1 MKNTPGSI
9 KSALLAVPALA
20 LSSAL
25 MLPCAHAAE
34 RRLPPERAR
43 STKKWWKRGAP
54 FVRSTARAVVR
65 ALDCARCHGEPSLLT
80 SVKERD
86 AESFKRLSLEG
97 NAGRGMPP
105 YKSNERAIK
114 NIDAIHAFFKG
125 LADGTVPK
133 GNLK

>member
-1 MKNTPGSI
+1 MR
-9 KSALLAVPALA
+9 
-20 LSSAL
+20 
-25 MLPCAHAAE
+25 PCRREEAAAGKGKVDE
-34 RRLPPERAR
+34 KMVEAWR
-43 STKKWWKRGAP
+43 T
-54 FVRSTARAVVR
+54 VR

-105 YKSNERAIK
+105 YKSNERAVK
-114 NIDAIHAFFKG
+114 NIDAIHAYFKG